1 MEQDTY
7 CEFAPLIDAA
17 TQQRAPAT
25 SDAISENEAEYCRVR
40 AEEELS
46 RAGEAW
52 HPAAR
57 AAHLEMAALYRD
69 RAAMARQEGP
79 RIKN

>member
-1 MEQDTY
+1 MGQETY
-7 CEFAPLIDAA
+7 REFAQLIE
-17 TQQRAPAT
+17 PAIERPFPKT
-25 SDAISENEAEYCRVR
+25 FKSICENEAHYCRAR

-46 RAGEAW
+46 RAREAW

-69 RAAMARQEGP
+69 RSLASE
-79 RIKN
+79 